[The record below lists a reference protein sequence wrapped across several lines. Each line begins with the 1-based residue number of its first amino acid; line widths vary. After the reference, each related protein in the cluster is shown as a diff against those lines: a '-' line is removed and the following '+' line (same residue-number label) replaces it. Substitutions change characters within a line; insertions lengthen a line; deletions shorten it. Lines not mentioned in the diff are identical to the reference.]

1 MWASSHLVKNSYKF
15 KLINFHKTQDIL
27 GFFISKILKL
37 TFIS

>member
-1 MWASSHLVKNSYKF
+1 MWASSHLVKNSYNF
-15 KLINFHKTQDIL
+15 KLINFDKTQNIL